1 MLQTSGSDI
10 SLFNELNPCHTLQEQ
25 YNDYRL
31 HPSNSYYAITMSH
44 MQSKVSF

>member
-25 YNDYRL
+25 Y
-31 HPSNSYYAITMSH
+31 
-44 MQSKVSF
+44 